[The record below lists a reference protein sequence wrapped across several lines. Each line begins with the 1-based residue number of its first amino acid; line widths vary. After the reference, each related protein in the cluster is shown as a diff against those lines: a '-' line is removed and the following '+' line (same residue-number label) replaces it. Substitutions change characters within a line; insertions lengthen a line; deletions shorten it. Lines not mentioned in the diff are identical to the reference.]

1 MDALPVLKPL
11 EKNDYPGLST
21 LFEKAFGSSRSLDTW
36 IWKYEKNPHGTAIA
50 TVALAPQTE
59 GDQHPDSSIPN
70 SKSAENRHSCLIV
83 GFYGLAPRKVI
94 LTGKDMIAFQ
104 ETDLMVDPEYA
115 QGGLFKRLGRET
127 YSRLIDKGHP
137 FTFGFP
143 NTTSLPAGKRI
154 LGWKAIEQIP
164 LWTMLLKP
172 SAVQTKKAL
181 TLPGISQAVDMLMS
195 HYNRTKLSSN
205 WTGNIIELSR
215 IDESFASTLH
225 GSPDPS
231 GITFVRDLDYLV
243 WRYQQCPE
251 QNYTFFSARSS
262 NNQIKAAAVLGID
275 GTCRANLA
283 EFIFT
288 PGNEAAGTALL
299 RHIAAYARK
308 TACTTLRAW
317 ALAGSEEARF
327 LADRGFFNR
336 NAMNYHVIRSF
347 REPEFN
353 RILYDARR
361 WRLSSG
367 DSDCV

>member
-11 EKNDYPGLST
+11 EKNDYPGLNT
-21 LFEKAFGSSRSLDTW
+21 LFDKAFGTSRSLDTW
-36 IWKYEKNPHGTAIA
+36 AWKYQNNPHGTAIA
-50 TVALAPQTE
+50 TVALVEQTE
-59 GDQHPDSSIPN
+59 GDKLSDSDSSSLEKPKN
-70 SKSAENRHSCLIV
+70 EPSNPIV
-83 GFYGLAPRKVI
+83 GFYGLVPRKVI
-94 LTGKDMIAFQ
+94 LTGKDMIAYQ
-104 ETDLMVDPEYA
+104 ETDLMVDPKYA

-127 YSRLIDKGHP
+127 YSRLMDQGHP

-172 SAVQTKKAL
+172 SALQKAL
-181 TLPGISQAVDMLMS
+181 TLPGVSHSVDILMS
-195 HYNRTKLSSN
+195 LYNRTKLSSS
-205 WTGNIIELSR
+205 WTGNIIESNEV
-215 IDESFASTLH
+215 DESFASALN
-225 GSPDPS
+225 GLPDPS
-231 GITFVRDLDYLV
+231 GITFVRDLDYLI

-251 QNYTFFSARSS
+251 QTYTFFSARSADH
-262 NNQIKAAAVLGID
+262 QIRAAAVLSLD
-275 GTCRANLA
+275 GAGRANLA
-283 EFIFT
+283 EFIYA
-288 PGNEAAGTALL
+288 PGNDAAGTALL
-299 RHIAAYARK
+299 KHIAAYARK
-308 TACTTLRAW
+308 AACTTLRAW
-317 ALAGSEEARF
+317 ALAGSKEACF

-347 REPEFN
+347 WEPEFN